1 MADKKKNDF
10 RSNLRK
16 MIFKALKATIKG
28 VLVYAIYFIA
38 WGFIAPVT
46 QIVPGLQASLETFV
60 AVYVVLM
67 VIGEFTSGTVYQY
80 FFGAAKALFVVAY
93 LIMSLNGGIMSMT
106 FEGIKLLVDLRL
118 FLVITMILSLL
129 GLARSVIQAINFM
142 SEKAELTGPAI
153 VSSS

>member
-1 MADKKKNDF
+1 LADKKKNDF
-10 RSNLRK
+10 RSNLRR
-16 MIFKALKATIKG
+16 MVFRALKATIKG
-28 VLVYAIYFIA
+28 VLVYAIYFVA
-38 WGFIAPVT
+38 WGFIAPVA
-46 QIVPGLQASLETFV
+46 QIVPGLQASLEAFV

-80 FFGAAKALFVVAY
+80 FFGAAKALFIVAY
-93 LIMSLNGGIMSMT
+93 LIMSLNGGIMSMA
-106 FEGIKLLVDLRL
+106 FEGINLLVDLRL

-129 GLARSVIQAINFM
+129 GLAKSVIQAINFM